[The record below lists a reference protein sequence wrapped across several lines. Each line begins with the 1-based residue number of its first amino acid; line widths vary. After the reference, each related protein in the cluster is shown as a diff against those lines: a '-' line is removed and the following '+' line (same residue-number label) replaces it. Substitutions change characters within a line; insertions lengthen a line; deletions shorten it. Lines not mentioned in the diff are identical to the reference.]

1 MVNSLVKRIEIKRST
16 LVAPSTFELRT
27 VSLGRSSNGYDR
39 GQVDEFLGA
48 VVSAM
53 HRQQLLG

>member
-1 MVNSLVKRIEIKRST
+1 VKRIEIKRST
-16 LVAPSTFELRT
+16 LVAPTTFELRS